1 MDKVLRTIRQLQATP
16 PPYQLPEVV
25 PATPLPSTS
34 PSPISNV
41 HLPLQ
46 EQFDSTPA
54 HCRGFLFQCDLHL
67 ARHARTACERDKVA
81 LVILVLT
88 GSGVG
93 ARCLGEGRSRSAVL

>member
-1 MDKVLRTIRQLQATP
+1 MEHLGTAMDKVLRTIRQLQATP
-16 PPYQLPEVV
+16 PPYQLREVV

-34 PSPISNV
+34 PSQISNV

-46 EQFDSTPA
+46 VDVALA
-54 HCRGFLFQCDLHL
+54 H
-67 ARHARTACERDKVA
+67 HARTACEREKVA

-93 ARCLGEGRSRSAVL
+93 ARCLGEGWSRSAVL